1 MVNQVHNLSRL
12 GSLVQTASGKNV
24 DEAIQSAEEWADR
37 NGKILAGNYYLQI
50 VPSKG
55 SRSIIVDVKPIKESL
70 T

>member
-12 GSLVQTASGKNV
+12 GSLVQTASGKDV
-24 DEAIQSAEEWADR
+24 DQAIQAAEEWADR

-55 SRSIIVDVKPIKESL
+55 IRSIIVDIQPIKEQL
-70 T
+70 